1 MMRGTH
7 TTHASSRI
15 AKELGRLFGNAAK
28 TVKVEMRYT
37 KEIGDFIN
45 RVESAQRMTK
55 GSKLTFK

>member
-1 MMRGTH
+1 MRGTP
-7 TTHASSRI
+7 TTYANSGI
-15 AKELGRLFGNAAK
+15 AEELRRQFGNAAK
-28 TVKVEMRYT
+28 SVKVEMRYT